1 MTIDLL
7 CNLLFVILNCGV
19 LSWIEITVVVLDRI
33 LAIAKL
39 QKLVTDVPNHKSIRQ
54 NAKWAGESQ

>member
-33 LAIAKL
+33 LAIAKYK
-39 QKLVTDVPNHKSIRQ
+39 KLVTDVPNHTTIRQ